1 MPARSRLEVDVEF
14 GRSPSGRPRTPQGP
28 MRLLLFGDF
37 SGRLRGSGDPAMLSQ
52 RRLHRIDLDTVEQ
65 VLSRI
70 APQVPLSVD
79 SPGSVAVLDFG
90 ALDDLH
96 PDRLYERVP
105 IFARLRELRTALL
118 DPAGFERAAQELR
131 AMGLAR
137 AAADAA
143 QGQVLVEDASD
154 AGTLQRLL
162 AAAPSDAGPR
172 AMRRVDALIRDSVAP
187 HIVPG
192 SSPHLSIYLA
202 EIDAL
207 IAQRMRELLHTPAFR
222 SVETAW
228 RGVQWLLSNLEL
240 NEDLQLY
247 LLDVTREE
255 LAADL
260 HAAQDDASRSGLAR
274 ALCAP
279 DDHQGARW
287 ALLAGLFSIGPTADD
302 LTLLS
307 ALGRIAAQAG
317 GPVVMAA
324 APALFGCG
332 SLADLPEPRQW
343 QPMAADLAQR
353 WSELR
358 HSAIAPWVGL
368 VAPRV
373 LLRLPYGKG
382 ADATERFEFEEQPA
396 TPEHE
401 TLLWGPG
408 SLAVAL
414 LLGQAFA
421 EGGWELAANP
431 ALTLDGLPA
440 YTFQRDGEVQLQA
453 CAEAYFGERAGLA
466 LLANGVMPL
475 LSDRQSATARLM
487 RLQSVG
493 EPAQPLAIPS
503 NAGAPS
509 H

>member
-1 MPARSRLEVDVEF
+1 MPTRSRLEFDVEF
-14 GRSPSGRPRTPQGP
+14 GRPPSGRPRTPQGP

-37 SGRLRGSGDPAMLSQ
+37 SGRGPRGIGDAATLSQ

-65 VLSRI
+65 VLTRI
-70 APQVPLSVD
+70 APQVPLPAD
-79 SPGSVAVLDFG
+79 PPGSAALLDFG
-90 ALDDLH
+90 SLDDLH

-118 DPAGFERAAQELR
+118 DPASFERAAQELR
-131 AMGLAR
+131 ALGLAR
-137 AAADAA
+137 TAADAA
-143 QGQVLVEDASD
+143 PGPVPAGDESD
-154 AGTLQRLL
+154 SGMLQRLL
-162 AAAPSDAGPR
+162 ASAPSDAGPR
-172 AMRRVDALIRDSVAP
+172 AIRGVDALIRDTVAP

-192 SSPHLSIYLA
+192 SSPHQAIYLA
-202 EIDAL
+202 EIDGL
-207 IAQRMRELLHTPAFR
+207 IAQRMRGLLNTPAFR
-222 SVETAW
+222 TVETAW
-228 RGVQWLLSNLEL
+228 RGVQWLVSNLEL

-260 HAAQDDASRSGLAR
+260 HAAQDDASRSGLSR
-274 ALCAP
+274 VLCAP
-279 DDHQGARW
+279 DDDRGPRW
-287 ALLAGLFSIGPTADD
+287 ALLAGLFSVGPTADD

-307 ALGRIAAQAG
+307 ALGTIAAQAG

-332 SLADLPEPRQW
+332 SVADLPEPRQW
-343 QPMAADLAQR
+343 QPMTTDLAQR

-358 HSAIAPWVGL
+358 HSAIAPWIGL

-382 ADATERFEFEEQPA
+382 ADPTERFEFEEQPA

-401 TLLWGPG
+401 TLLWGQG
-408 SLAVAL
+408 SLVVAL

-440 YTFQRDGEVQLQA
+440 YTFQRDGEAQLQP
-453 CAEAYFGERAGLA
+453 CGEAYLGERAGLA

-487 RLQSVG
+487 RMQSVG
-493 EPAQPLAIPS
+493 EPAQPLAGP
-503 NAGAPS
+503 
-509 H
+509 